1 MSDCRRWESQYLSYM
16 DRSLDEDR
24 LNDMRRHIKGC
35 DHCRSMLERLGGLLK
50 ASAEMSAIEPERG
63 LEGRILARVAEARA
77 TARPSRAWRL
87 YETAILRPLHSEVT
101 VIVAACVSVLTM
113 LGMFVHT
120 LVTQPELAPRAS
132 ELLSEAAGRVGGG
145 PVLCAIVAGAI
156 FLGLDLM
163 GLAAAPLLLKRARGQ
178 KEVHG
183 C

>member
-1 MSDCRRWESQYLSYM
+1 MSDCGRWESQYVNYM
-16 DRSLDEDR
+16 DGSLDEKR
-24 LNDMRRHIKGC
+24 LNDMRRHVEGC
-35 DHCRSMLERLGGLLK
+35 SHCKDMLERLGGLLK
-50 ASAEMSAIEPERG
+50 AAGELSAVEPKRD
-63 LEGRILARVAEARA
+63 LEDRILARVAEARA
-77 TARPSRAWRL
+77 TARPSWASRL
-87 YETAILRPLHSEVT
+87 YEVVILRPLHSEVT

-113 LGMFVHT
+113 LGMFVYT
-120 LVTQPELAPRAS
+120 LVTQPEFAPHAS
-132 ELLSEAAGRVGGG
+132 ELLSEASSRVGGG